1 MKDWEK
7 CNILAKK
14 ALGMARFNDYCRGC
28 SGPMI
33 LSTHAGSRMRPETRA
48 KLEALAR
55 SGDPEMRKLSQET
68 LATILTSEETEEE
81 IEE

>member
-7 CNILAKK
+7 LDILAKK
-14 ALGMARFNDYCRGC
+14 ALGMAPFNDYHRGC

-33 LSTHAGSRMRPETRA
+33 LSTYAGRGLRPETRA